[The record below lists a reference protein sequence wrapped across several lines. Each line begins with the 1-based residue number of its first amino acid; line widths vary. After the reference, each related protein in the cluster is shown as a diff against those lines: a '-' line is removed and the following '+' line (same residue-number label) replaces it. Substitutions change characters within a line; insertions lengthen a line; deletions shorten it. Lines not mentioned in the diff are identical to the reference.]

1 MNNYLNNIQD
11 ILELFEVGI
20 LGVVLVLSGDIAN
33 NQYSIIVFLH
43 LYPIGY
49 LQGHN

>member
-1 MNNYLNNIQD
+1 MDNLWIVIHD
-11 ILELFEVGI
+11 ILKWLEVGN
-20 LGVVLVLSGDIAN
+20 LGVVQVLSGDIAK
-33 NQYSIIVFLH
+33 NQYPIIVFLH